1 MRERFHSDMRIIVDY
16 LAEGKNYVPSGQK
29 IQHLEEVLR
38 MLKALTGDD
47 RYEEIFP
54 DLQEEKERTGGI
66 SMCELL
72 DKYENRGRE
81 AGMAQG
87 MERMSE
93 LINHLIGDGR
103 SDEIA
108 RTVTDKEY
116 QNQLLAEYGL

>member
-1 MRERFHSDMRIIVDY
+1 
-16 LAEGKNYVPSGQK
+16 
-29 IQHLEEVLR
+29 

-54 DLQEEKERTGGI
+54 DLQEAKERTGGI

-87 MERMSE
+87 MKRMSE
-93 LINHLIGDGR
+93 LISHLISDGR

>member
-1 MRERFHSDMRIIVDY
+1 
-16 LAEGKNYVPSGQK
+16 
-29 IQHLEEVLR
+29 

-87 MERMSE
+87 MAQGMERMSE

>member
-1 MRERFHSDMRIIVDY
+1 
-16 LAEGKNYVPSGQK
+16 
-29 IQHLEEVLR
+29 

-54 DLQEEKERTGGI
+54 DLQEEKERIGGI

-93 LINHLIGDGR
+93 LISRLIGDGR